1 MFKIFAWLQEISSVV
16 RKHSRIFNLML
27 LHVFCL
33 IQCTICSLWG
43 QSASKRMKR
52 HRRPSPTSYID
63 NLPHKPPPPPHVHVL
78 VCGIKIGESDRV
90 GSFSSETH
98 TSVCVFTPPPH
109 HFITFSLMNS
119 QMILVIS
126 SPSIST
132 TGWATLMRL
141 SASVSHTYKRV
152 QLKPAF
158 HSRQNVYSFTAQ
170 RLLSIA
176 QETTAKLGGKKRF
189 CFEAICRDQ
198 L

>member
-63 NLPHKPPPPPHVHVL
+63 NLPHNPPPPPPHVHVL

-90 GSFSSETH
+90 GSSSSETH
-98 TSVCVFTPPPH
+98 TSVCVFTPPPLH
-109 HFITFSLMNS
+109 PTTL
-119 QMILVIS
+119 
-126 SPSIST
+126 SPSLWWTPRWS
-132 TGWATLMRL
+132 WSSRL
-141 SASVSHTYKRV
+141 RPSPPRAGPLWCVCRHLSVIHTKE
-152 QLKPAF
+152 F
-158 HSRQNVYSFTAQ
+158 N
-170 RLLSIA
+170 
-176 QETTAKLGGKKRF
+176 
-189 CFEAICRDQ
+189 
-198 L
+198 